1 MFDLGF
7 AFMTFMLPEHAVTV
21 FSELDGSTFKGR
33 LLHLLLA
40 KPKEETKEVT
50 GGPGSEFNKQKDAK
64 LKASAGNS
72 YNWNSL
78 FLGVNAVAD
87 VMAEQYGVDKA
98 QVMMDDDGK
107 KGTSAA
113 VKLALGE
120 TEIVGQTKKFLEQ
133 EGVSLDAF
141 NRKPDKRSKNV
152 ILAKN
157 LPSRTVVEQLRD
169 MFSKYGV
176 IHRLV
181 MPAHCLTAIIEFADP
196 SEARTAFTKL
206 AYSKFHNAPLY
217 LEWAPDDTFV
227 KPYSK
232 ENTGPEK
239 EDSNSTPANIEEE
252 AESKEEEA
260 EEPEEGSTLFVK
272 NLNF

>member
-1 MFDLGF
+1 M
-7 AFMTFMLPEHAVTV
+7 EH
-21 FSELDGSTFKGR
+21 
-33 LLHLLLA
+33 
-40 KPKEETKEVT
+40 
-50 GGPGSEFNKQKDAK
+50 
-64 LKASAGNS
+64 
-72 YNWNSL
+72 
-78 FLGVNAVAD
+78 
-87 VMAEQYGVDKA
+87 
-98 QVMMDDDGK
+98 
-107 KGTSAA
+107 
-113 VKLALGE
+113 
-120 TEIVGQTKKFLEQ
+120 
-133 EGVSLDAF
+133 
-141 NRKPDKRSKNV
+141 
-152 ILAKN
+152 
-157 LPSRTVVEQLRD
+157 LRD
-169 MFSKYGV
+169 MFSKFGL

-260 EEPEEGSTLFVK
+260 EEPDEGSTLFVK